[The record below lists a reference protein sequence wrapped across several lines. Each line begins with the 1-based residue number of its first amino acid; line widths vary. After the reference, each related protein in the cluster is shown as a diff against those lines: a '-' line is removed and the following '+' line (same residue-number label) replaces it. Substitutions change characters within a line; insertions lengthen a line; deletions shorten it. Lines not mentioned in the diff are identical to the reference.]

1 VSLRVCLFQL
11 KESSSAT
18 PGEGADLIQYQEK
31 KMDLVRAFL
40 IFTIGAI
47 LYYLLLQWPANNS
60 QSTKEIDTGS
70 FESNIINESKDSL
83 TTFDSAPQEGLSVF
97 KSTENKTNYS
107 DLVVLENNTLKL
119 TLDGNTGRII
129 SSVLK
134 GIKVEKNGQ
143 EDLKI
148 FGQLG
153 QSEYFANS
161 GFFTRSKGYLNPN
174 LSLDRSYDADLNTK
188 VFEFSGDSNGLKHFK
203 KITLTEGLFSA
214 IIEDVVSGPLGN
226 TPVEVTPYVVIER
239 GNDETGEGG
248 LAYTYLGPV
257 FSTELERF
265 EKYDFDDIDDEAF
278 KRSSKGGWASLIQ
291 HYFLSAWVPDQEKSY
306 LYQARKSSSGNRYSI
321 GYTGV
326 SETLDSANTKI
337 SQTNTLY
344 VGPKLPEQLKA
355 IHQDLDLT
363 VDYGFLWWMGKPM
376 YWLLNVGH
384 DLFKNWGLAIIF
396 LTILLKVLTWP
407 LSAAAYKS
415 MGKMRV
421 LQPKLAA
428 MQAQFGDDKQKAA
441 AAMMEFYKKEGV
453 NPLGGCLPMVIQ
465 MPFFLAF
472 YWVLMETVEL
482 RHSPFFF
489 WIDDLSAKDP
499 YFILPLLN
507 AAGMYFSQKLTPT
520 PANADPMQAQM
531 MKYFPL
537 VFALIF
543 AWFPSGLVLYWLMN
557 MLVTLLQQWWYYRKV
572 LKS

>member
-1 VSLRVCLFQL
+1 M
-11 KESSSAT
+11 
-18 PGEGADLIQYQEK
+18 IQYQEK

-47 LYYLLLQWPANNS
+47 LYYLLLQWPANNG
-60 QSTKEIDTGS
+60 QSTKEINTGS
-70 FESNIINESKDSL
+70 FESNVISESKDSL

-97 KSTENKTNYS
+97 KATENKTNYG
-107 DLVVLENNTLKL
+107 DLIVLENNTLKL
-119 TLDGNTGRII
+119 TLDGNTGRIV
-129 SSVLK
+129 SSELK

-148 FGQLG
+148 FGKLG

-188 VFEFSGDSNGLKHFK
+188 VFEFSGGGNGLKYFK

-214 IIEDVVSGPLGN
+214 VIEDVVSGPLGN

-326 SETLDSANTKI
+326 SETLDSANTEI

-355 IHQDLDLT
+355 IHPDLDLT

-453 NPLGGCLPMVIQ
+453 NPLGGCLPMIIQ